1 MAGTVAGA
9 ACNDNAGDGVTG
21 AAGCVA
27 GVCALTDNESS
38 ATNSAAVRAAVS
50 AAVNP
55 AVSAVDSAPTAV
67 SGAIPGAASHARDRG
82 DRTEDIKGN
91 RRAGTMAMQRKTAQ
105 ERLAWSTDWARQ
117 WAALSGVATQ
127 DTPAGALYVVA
138 TPIGNAADLTVRALW
153 VLSMA
158 DAIAAEDTRVTRQLL
173 QRYGLA
179 PPVLLAAHEH
189 NERLAAERIVALLR
203 AGERVALVSDAG
215 TPGIS
220 DPGARIVAA
229 VHAAG
234 LRVVPV
240 PGASSLL
247 AAISA
252 AGLTAQDLHFLGFVP
267 TGAKERARR
276 LDEAAALPGAFVVL
290 EAPHRL
296 TDTLVALHAA
306 LSPTRH
312 VVVARELTKKFE
324 SIKVLRAGALA
335 DYAATHTPRGEY
347 VLMVDADTAAAPTAA
362 AIDATTRAW
371 LRALAQVLP
380 ASKAA
385 AVAAKA
391 TGLPRAMLY
400 DALARTGGADA

>member
-1 MAGTVAGA
+1 MAGTAAGTA
-9 ACNDNAGDGVTG
+9 GNDDAGGGVTG

-27 GVCALTDNESS
+27 VVCALADNGSS
-38 ATNSAAVRAAVS
+38 ATNSAAVS

-67 SGAIPGAASHARDRG
+67 SGAIPGAASHARGRG
-82 DRTEDIKGN
+82 DRTEDVKGN
-91 RRAGTMAMQRKTAQ
+91 RRAGTMAMQQKTAQ

-117 WAALSGVATQ
+117 WAALSGVSTQ

-173 QRYGLA
+173 ERYGLA

-189 NERLAAERIVALLR
+189 NERTAAERIVALLR
-203 AGERVALVSDAG
+203 AGERVALVTDAG

-229 VHAAG
+229 VQDAG

-276 LDEAAALPGAFVVL
+276 LDEAAALPGAFVLL

-306 LSPTRH
+306 LSPTRR

-324 SIKVLRAGALA
+324 SIEVLRAGALA

-347 VLMVDADTAAAPTAA
+347 VLVVDADTAAAPAAA

>member
-1 MAGTVAGA
+1 MIGAIVAEGVGPADAGGAAGAVDAAAGVAGA
-9 ACNDNAGDGVTG
+9 ADPGAGC
-21 AAGCVA
+21 AAGGVA
-27 GVCALTDNESS
+27 GACALTDNGSS
-38 ATNSAAVRAAVS
+38 AAHIAVTVVSSALCTALRRAR
-50 AAVNP
+50 
-55 AVSAVDSAPTAV
+55 
-67 SGAIPGAASHARDRG
+67 GQG
-82 DRTEDIKGN
+82 DRRAEVNGN
-91 RRAGTMAMQRKTAQ
+91 RRADTMAMQRKTAQ
-105 ERLAWSTDWARQ
+105 ERLAWATDWARQ

-138 TPIGNAADLTVRALW
+138 TPIGNAADLTLRALW

-173 QRYGLA
+173 ERYGLA
-179 PPVLLAAHEH
+179 PPALLAAHEH
-189 NERLAAERIVALLR
+189 NERAAAERIVTLLQ
-203 AGERVALVSDAG
+203 AGERVALVTDAG

-229 VHAAG
+229 VQAAG

-247 AAISA
+247 AAVSA
-252 AGLTAQDLHFLGFVP
+252 AGLAAQDLHFLGFLP

-276 LDEAAALPGAFVVL
+276 LEEAGALPGAFVLL

-296 TDTLVALHAA
+296 TDTLAA
-306 LSPTRH
+306 LQGALAPERR

-324 SIKVLRAGALA
+324 SIEVLSAGALV
-335 DYAATHTPRGEY
+335 DYVATHTPRGEY
-347 VLMVDADTAAAPTAA
+347 VLVVDADTTAAPTTTT
-362 AIDATTRAW
+362 IDPSTRAW
-371 LRALAQVLP
+371 LRALAEALP

-391 TGLPRAMLY
+391 TGLPREALY
-400 DALARTGGADA
+400 AALTRGKSEDA